1 MHPVIQSRLK
11 PAVITVLISRPFK
24 IVAGLFVV
32 YLLLGY
38 FAVNPLAKRI
48 LPWVAENKLASR
60 MTVDQV
66 KFDPLRLILRVD
78 NLRLSTQA
86 GAPLAGFEGLQVN
99 LETTGLFRFAWRL
112 HDIRLTGPQVV
123 FDIAPDGK
131 LNWAEL
137 IAKLN
142 EEPEPPSDGM
152 TRLLI
157 DHILIENGH
166 VQYSDRNRPTAF
178 RMALKPLGLE
188 LDGLSTLPE
197 DRGDYLIAAKLPE
210 QGGTLKWKGDIAL
223 NPVASKGV
231 LELQGIQLAK
241 LLQVVDPGSLPVQ
254 VTGGALQTRLNYDFS
269 MTSDTAE
276 PLPQARLSDIDIQLS
291 QLAARLNPQASI
303 TLDETTLKLPALDF
317 SMRGGA
323 QVRFQGLT
331 LSTKGLALRSHEKSL
346 FSLPQASI
354 AGVDFDLAGKQLKVA
369 EVTLQGGEIH
379 AARSRDGAVNFSEL
393 APVTAKAE
401 SAPASDSEPAQ
412 PFRFEVSAVKL
423 QDWKAD
429 YIDSGFVRPLRV
441 AVGDID
447 LGLAL
452 DNRDGALAIRG
463 LNAEWSQIALYSA
476 DDPQASATLAKLTAN
491 DGEVRLQDQQISLS
505 SFMLSG
511 LDTQVKRGADGRLNW
526 QSLLEQHVSS
536 VSSGP
541 ASATTRPVS
550 KTSEASPWK
559 LDLGRIGLDNG
570 SVHYSDSSTP
580 SPVTLDLQQ
589 MSLELQQATLDLA
602 KPIPLK
608 AKLRIKQ
615 GGQLNVSGRLAPS
628 PLSTDLQVHLQGLSL
643 KPFTP
648 YVNQAAYL
656 KLDDGR
662 VNLNGKLALRSAK
675 SLQGGFNGGFSIE
688 RLQIN
693 EEQGG
698 ATFLAWKEVS
708 SDSLRLDIGKPQL
721 HMDAL
726 RIVEPV
732 GKFIIYE
739 DRTLNVKRILR
750 PAAPANPPVAAK
762 TPSSAAESSFD
773 VSVDRISIDN
783 ASMEFAD
790 LSLKPQFGTNIHSL
804 GGVIN
809 GLSSSA
815 SSTAQ
820 VELDGKVDEFGSAR
834 IRGSVQPF
842 RATEFT
848 DLKLAFHNL
857 EMANMTPYSG
867 KFAGRKIDSGKLSV
881 DLEYKIKQRQLAG
894 DNKFVINKLKLGER
908 VDSPDA
914 ANLPLDLAI
923 ALLED
928 KDGLIDLD
936 LPVTGNLD
944 DPQFSYGKIV
954 WKAIVNVIGKIVTS
968 PFRALGK
975 LLGISSDKLEAVLFE
990 PGMAV
995 LAPQEQEKLKAIGSI
1010 LEKRPALALKVSPTV
1025 DPVADL
1031 AALQEQ
1037 ATRRDVLKEMGVKLK
1052 EGEQPGPI
1060 DLNNPKAQV
1069 AIESLLKERQGK
1081 GSSLKAVNKLK
1092 AYFKKSSPEDLP
1104 QYSEMLAQLTLT
1116 AQVSEADVTALGKAR
1131 AAAMQRY
1138 LLETAGLPAARISQG
1153 EASKVQ
1159 GDGKA
1164 VAVKME
1170 LGVSQ

>member
-1 MHPVIQSRLK
+1 MPPISQTKIK
-11 PAVITVLISRPFK
+11 PIIKTVLISRAFK
-24 IVAGLFVV
+24 IAAGIVLA
-32 YLLLGY
+32 YLLFAYL
-38 FAVNPLAKRI
+38 AVNPLAKRI

-60 MTVDQV
+60 MTVEQV
-66 KFDPLRLILRVD
+66 QFDPWRLILSVD
-78 NLRLSTQA
+78 QLRLTRPD
-86 GAPLAGFEGLQVN
+86 GAPLAGFERLQVN
-99 LETTGLFRFAWRL
+99 LDTTGLFRFAWRL
-112 HDIRLTGPQVV
+112 QDIRLTGPQVV
-123 FDIAPDGK
+123 FDIGPDGK
-131 LNWAEL
+131 LNWAAL

-142 EEPEPPSDGM
+142 EEPEEPSSGM
-152 TRLLI
+152 ARLLI

-166 VQYSDRNRPTAF
+166 IQYSERDRPTPF

-223 NPVASKGV
+223 NPVASKGS
-231 LELQGIQLAK
+231 LELQGVNLAK
-241 LLQVVDPGSLPVQ
+241 LLQVVDPASMPVQ
-254 VTGGALQTRLNYDFS
+254 LTAGELQTRLAYDFS
-269 MTSDTAE
+269 MTKDSAE
-276 PLPQARLSDIDIQLS
+276 PVPQARLSDIAIKLS
-291 QLAARLNPQASI
+291 HLAA
-303 TLDETTLKLPALDF
+303 TLDPQTSLNLDEAALKLPVLDF
-317 SMRGGA
+317 SMQKGA
-323 QVRFQGLT
+323 QLEFRDLAFTARQLTWRDAGFVQPLRAEVKDIGL
-331 LSTKGLALRSHEKSL
+331 G
-346 FSLPQASI
+346 FSL
-354 AGVDFDLAGKQLKVA
+354 DN
-369 EVTLQGGEIH
+369 H
-379 AARSRDGAVNFSEL
+379 DGAF
-393 APVTAKAE
+393 AIHQAKAE
-401 SAPASDSEPAQ
+401 LSSASLYSGDPAQ
-412 PFRFEVSAVKL
+412 PVASLA
-423 QDWKAD
+423 KATASEGE
-429 YIDSGFVRPLRV
+429 INLKDSTVQLASLVFS
-441 AVGDID
+441 
-447 LGLAL
+447 GLATEVT
-452 DNRDGALAIRG
+452 R
-463 LNAEWSQIALYSA
+463 SA
-476 DDPQASATLAKLTAN
+476 DGK
-491 DGEVRLQDQQISLS
+491 
-505 SFMLSG
+505 
-511 LDTQVKRGADGRLNW
+511 LNW
-526 QSLLEQHVSS
+526 QQILESKAVSS
-536 VSSGP
+536 ETDQP
-541 ASATTRPVS
+541 ATADAQP
-550 KTSEASPWK
+550 SPWK
-559 LDLGRIGLDNG
+559 LALAQLALENS

-580 SPVTLDLQQ
+580 SPVTLDVQQ
-589 MSLELQQATLDLA
+589 IALELQQATLDLA
-602 KPIPLK
+602 KPVPLK
-608 AKLRIKQ
+608 AKLQIKQ
-615 GGQLNVSGRLAPS
+615 GGQLNVSGQLAPN
-628 PLSTDLQVHLQGLSL
+628 PLKADLQLSLQGLSL

-656 KLDDGR
+656 KLEDGR
-662 VNLNGKLALRSAK
+662 ANLKGKLALRSAK
-675 SLQGGFNGGFSIE
+675 TLQGSFTGGFAVE

-708 SDSLRLDIGKPQL
+708 SESLKFDLGQPRL

-750 PAAPANPPVAAK
+750 PAAPATTKATTQSAPPAAQ
-762 TPSSAAESSFD
+762 ESSFA

-783 ASMEFAD
+783 ASLEFAD

-842 RATEFT
+842 RATDYT

-857 EMANMTPYSG
+857 EMTRLTPYSG
-867 KFAGRKIDSGKLSV
+867 KFAGRRIDSGKLSV

-908 VDSPDA
+908 VESPDA

-975 LLGISSDKLEAVLFE
+975 LLGVSGDKLDAIVFE
-990 PGMAV
+990 PGKAS
-995 LAPQEQEKLKAIGSI
+995 LAPEEQEKLKAIASA
-1010 LEKRPALALKVSPTV
+1010 LEKRPALVMRVSPTI
-1025 DPVADL
+1025 DPAADL

-1037 ATRRDVLKEMGVKLK
+1037 ATRRDVLNEMGIKLK

-1069 AIESLLKERQGK
+1069 AIESMLKERQGK
-1081 GSSLKAVNKLK
+1081 GGGLKAVNRLK
-1092 AYFKKSSPEDLP
+1092 AYFKKADPEATP
-1104 QYSEMLAQLTLT
+1104 KYAEMLEQLALT
-1116 AQVSEADVTALGKAR
+1116 ANVAESDLQTLGKAR
-1131 AAAMQRY
+1131 SEGLQRY
-1138 LLETAGLPAARISQG
+1138 LQETVGVAADRVTLG
-1153 EASKVQ
+1153 EPGKVES
-1159 GDGKA
+1159 DGKHIA
-1164 VAVKME
+1164 IKME
-1170 LGVSQ
+1170 LGVGRSASQAPAP

>member
-1 MHPVIQSRLK
+1 VHPFIQSRLK
-11 PAVITVLISRPFK
+11 PAVKTVLISWPFK
-24 IVAGLFVV
+24 IVVGLFLA
-32 YLLLGY
+32 YLLFGY

-78 NLRLSTQA
+78 NLRLNTQA
-86 GAPLAGFEGLQVN
+86 DAPLAGFERLEVD

-131 LNWAEL
+131 LNWADL

-142 EEPEPPSDGM
+142 EEPEPPSEGM

-157 DHILIENGH
+157 DHILIENGNI
-166 VQYSDRNRPTAF
+166 QYNERNRPTPF
-178 RMALKPLGLE
+178 KMVLKPLGVE

-210 QGGTLKWKGDIAL
+210 QGGALKWKGDIAL
-223 NPVASKGV
+223 NPLASKGSV
-231 LELQGIQLAK
+231 ELQGVSVAK
-241 LLQVVDPGSLPVQ
+241 LLRVIDSQSMPLK
-254 VTGGALQTRLNYDFS
+254 VTDGQLQTSFGYDFS
-269 MTSDTAE
+269 MTRDATN
-276 PLPQARLSDIDIQLS
+276 PTPQAKLNDIAIRLS
-291 QLAARLNPQASI
+291 QLAASLAPQTEIS
-303 TLDETTLKLPALDF
+303 LDEASLKLPALDF
-317 SMRGGA
+317 SMQKGA
-323 QVRFQGLT
+323 QIAFQGLEFT
-331 LSTKGLALRSHEKSL
+331 ASQLA
-346 FSLPQASI
+346 F
-354 AGVDFDLAGKQLKVA
+354 
-369 EVTLQGGEIH
+369 
-379 AARSRDGAVNFSEL
+379 RDG
-393 APVTAKAE
+393 
-401 SAPASDSEPAQ
+401 
-412 PFRFEVSAVKL
+412 
-423 QDWKAD
+423 
-429 YIDSGFVRPLRV
+429 GFVRPMR
-441 AVGDID
+441 AEIKDIR
-447 LGLAL
+447 LGFSL
-452 DNRDGALAIRG
+452 DNPEGMVALHQAR
-463 LNAEWSQIALYSA
+463 AEFGGMRLYSG
-476 DDPQASATLAKLTAN
+476 DSEQPVASLDKAIAQ
-491 DGEVRLQDQQISLS
+491 DGEVSLKDS
-505 SFMLSG
+505 TVQLAALVFSG
-511 LDTQVKRGADGRLNW
+511 LVVDVTRHADGTLNW
-526 QSLLEQHVSS
+526 QQILERHAASPDT
-536 VSSGP
+536 P
-541 ASATTRPVS
+541 AQNDAQPHD
-550 KTSEASPWK
+550 AQPSPWK
-559 LDLGRIGLDNG
+559 LALAQIGLDNG
-570 SVHYSDSSTP
+570 SLHFVDNGTP
-580 SPVTLDLQQ
+580 SPVKLDIQQ
-589 MSLELQQATLDLA
+589 ASMELQQVSLALDQ
-602 KPIPLK
+602 PVPVK
-608 AKLRIKQ
+608 AKLQIKQ
-615 GGQLNVSGRLAPS
+615 GGRLEANGNLAFS
-628 PLSTDLQVHLQGLSL
+628 PLKGDIQLKLQGLAL
-643 KPFTP
+643 RPFTP

-656 KLDDGR
+656 RLDNGR
-662 VNLNGKLALRSAK
+662 ANLYGKLNLKPGA
-675 SLQGGFNGGFSIE
+675 SLDGGFKGGFSIND
-688 RLQIN
+688 LAIN

-698 ATFLAWKEVS
+698 ANFLAWKEVS
-708 SDSLRLDIGKPQL
+708 SDSLKLDIGKPRL
-721 HMDAL
+721 HMDTL

-750 PAAPANPPVAAK
+750 PAAPESNHSATKA
-762 TPSSAAESSFD
+762 PSSASGSSFG

-809 GLSSSA
+809 GISTSET
-815 SSTAQ
+815 STAQ

-908 VDSPDA
+908 VESPDA

-990 PGMAV
+990 PGVAV

-1010 LEKRPALALKVSPTV
+1010 LEKRPALTLKVSPTV

-1037 ATRRDVLKEMGVKLK
+1037 ATRRDVLNEMGIKLK

-1092 AYFKKSSPEDLP
+1092 AYFKKSSPEDVP
-1104 QYSEMLAQLTLT
+1104 QYSEMLAQLALT
-1116 AQVSEADVTALGKAR
+1116 AKVSETDVSALGKAR
-1131 AAAMQRY
+1131 ATAMQRY
-1138 LLETAGLPAARISQG
+1138 LQDSAGLPAERISQG
-1153 EASKVQ
+1153 EPNKVQ
-1159 GDGKA
+1159 GNGNA
-1164 VAVKME
+1164 IAVKME